1 MRAECRERA
10 DREGE
15 IERSRRGERGGGRDE
30 RLGRERDRLR
40 EKEREKERRE
50 REVKER

>member
-15 IERSRRGERGGGRDE
+15 IERSRRGR
-30 RLGRERDRLR
+30 
-40 EKEREKERRE
+40 EREKVRE
-50 REVKER
+50 R

>member
-15 IERSRRGERGGGRDE
+15 IERSRRGREEGE
-30 RLGRERDRLR
+30 RLSAW
-40 EKEREKERRE
+40 
-50 REVKER
+50 